1 MSFISSII
9 ENNYDFIWKSL
20 IRPPRDLYKDNELGK
35 DKFHMNNHNYKRT
48 DFSLYNSRKMK
59 IQCSFWEPYDEE
71 RLCPRL
77 PVVIYLPGNSSSRCE
92 AVPLLGFL
100 LPMNIS
106 VFAFDF
112 CGSGK
117 SDGDYISLG
126 YHETEDVITVI
137 NYLKN
142 SNKVS
147 TMGLWGRSMG
157 AVTALLSLNIFDKA
171 EIISCIVSDSA
182 FCSLNILINEFVA
195 KVISLPDFIIDSL
208 KSRVGDI
215 IEKKANFRIEKI
227 EPVKILQKCKNIP
240 ILFCHGLDDTFIN
253 YHHCKDLFNEY
264 KGKKEIVMFE
274 GEHNEKRPLHILQ
287 VISLFFYSH
296 LKVDNIVEISLA
308 YDNKKNNIKSR
319 LNSSNSFYEEDF
331 KEDGKENINIED
343 DEEDCINEEEHKHKT
358 IKCFSFAKPKVQ
370 NYFETI

>member
-1 MSFISSII
+1 MSFISNII
-9 ENNYDFIWKSL
+9 EKNYDFIWKSL
-20 IRPPRDLYKDNELGK
+20 IRPPRDLYKEIELGK
-35 DKFHMNNHNYKRT
+35 DKFRMNNHNYKRT
-48 DFSLYNSRKMK
+48 DFSLYNNRKMK

-117 SDGDYISLG
+117 SDGEYISLG
-126 YHETEDVITVI
+126 YYEKEDVVTII

-147 TMGLWGRSMG
+147 TIGLWGRSMG
-157 AVTALLSLNIFDKA
+157 AVTALLSLNNFDKSD
-171 EIISCIVSDSA
+171 IINCIVSDSA
-182 FCSLNILINEFVA
+182 FSSLSILINEFVN
-195 KVISLPDFIIDSL
+195 KVISLPDFVVDSL
-208 KSRVGDI
+208 KSKVGDI

-227 EPVKILQKCKNIP
+227 EPMKILQKAKNVP

-253 YHHCKDLFNEY
+253 FHHCKDLFKVYN
-264 KGKKEIVMFE
+264 GKKEIVLFE
-274 GEHNEKRPLHILQ
+274 GEHNERRPLHILQ
-287 VISLFFYSH
+287 VISLFFYTH
-296 LKVDNIVEISLA
+296 LKVENIVEISLA
-308 YDNKKNNIKSR
+308 YDNSKKNKSELR
-319 LNSSNSFYEEDF
+319 TITSLYEEDD
-331 KEDGKENINIED
+331 KDDGRENKS
-343 DEEDCINEEEHKHKT
+343 DEETDINEEEHKQKI
-358 IKCFSFAKPKVQ
+358 IKCYTFAKPKMQ